1 MEVEVVE
8 TYEILPSGQGLR
20 EAEGVLHFFGGH
32 DLVGP
37 LSTLVREL
45 VDLEPAGAG
54 TGRAL
59 RAAVD
64 RPEEEVRDRSRMR
77 RRVPLHCDL
86 VAGARR
92 RRRYARPAR
101 PVYVA
106 RYVVAVDVGLEFCAL
121 SFSSS
126 FAFAFSLCLSGWEG
140 VTDHRAVA
148 RRHPDRHIQAGA
160 LPVNPE
166 LMEVLVRRD
175 DGGRCREEG
184 SGG

>member
-1 MEVEVVE
+1 MEVEVEVVE

-64 RPEEEVRDRSRMR
+64 RPEEEVRDRPRMR
-77 RRVPLHCDL
+77 RRVPLHRDL

-106 RYVVAVDVGLEFCAL
+106 RYVIAVDVGLEFTLWVLAFFFFFCCCLCLLPL
-121 SFSSS
+121 SFRVGGS
-126 FAFAFSLCLSGWEG
+126 
-140 VTDHRAVA
+140 
-148 RRHPDRHIQAGA
+148 DRPPG
-160 LPVNPE
+160 
-166 LMEVLVRRD
+166 
-175 DGGRCREEG
+175 CC
-184 SGG
+184 